1 MISLCLGLC
10 ALMYVGRAIPKHMA
24 FSKTNSLLY
33 RFFFY
38 QRLFTPADLK
48 SGRYVI
54 FSIDSHL
61 VEHCSPCMVVKKIGC
76 DEGEMLSSTSDGNY
90 YCGNAY
96 LGHAKSHS
104 RKGQVLERYDYT
116 GRVPEGKF
124 FAVGSY
130 PDSFD
135 SRYIGF
141 LEKKDVEA
149 VAIPLF

>member
-1 MISLCLGLC
+1 MVCLCMGFC
-10 ALMYVGRAIPKHMA
+10 ALMYVGRIIPKHIA
-24 FSKTNSLLY
+24 FSKTNSLAY

-38 QRLFTPADLK
+38 QRRFSPGYLR

-54 FSIDSHL
+54 ISIHSRL
-61 VEHCSPCMVVKKIGC
+61 VEHCFPCTVVKKIGC

-104 RKGQVLERYDYT
+104 RKGLVLERYDYT

-124 FAVGSY
+124 FAVGSC